1 MDEQEAYRNTRAQA
15 GNWEELRRG
24 IVSARQEG
32 TVSDRVKQI
41 WLPGLVTFLFSYIVL
56 ALLQWAGMRPLLHHW
71 ARSGSVLFCTPW
83 LLTLLPIGAAGA
95 FLSRRAQGS
104 GWRVYVSASL
114 PALLLALLFA
124 VMFPLSFLSA
134 AKVDTELKLTGLAS
148 LMFSWVLVPGL
159 ALSPGAGLQ
168 QLWQRRGQAH

>member
-1 MDEQEAYRNTRAQA
+1 VDEQEAYRNTRAQA

-32 TVSDRVKQI
+32 TVKQI

-71 ARSGSVLFCTPW
+71 ARSGSVLFYTSW

-95 FLSRRAQGS
+95 FLSRLAQGS
-104 GWRVYVSASL
+104 GWRVYVSLCSS
-114 PALLLALLFA
+114 PSC
-124 VMFPLSFLSA
+124 FPFLS
-134 AKVDTELKLTGLAS
+134 
-148 LMFSWVLVPGL
+148 
-159 ALSPGAGLQ
+159 
-168 QLWQRRGQAH
+168 